1 MASPSMAEFQQMQD
15 ELTTARQQI
24 AALASQQQELLK
36 NAQEAIAA
44 SEARSAQLV
53 RAMTS
58 TQPQSGEKFELID
71 FKVHKPEPFSGRRDE
86 SWKSWSRQFKTYC
99 NVRKEGMKQ
108 ALEWAEQQQGN
119 IDAAA
124 VASMNWSVGTTANT
138 RLYDFLFLLCQSDAH
153 ILVERHDGMGFE
165 AWRQLARRY
174 SQSGG
179 QFELDMMNGLMN
191 PQKASKLVDLPSAIL
206 RFERNIELYQ
216 HKTGKQF
223 PEEW

>member
-1 MASPSMAEFQQMQD
+1 MVSMAEFQQMQD
-15 ELTTARQQI
+15 ELRTARQQI
-24 AALASQQQELLK
+24 AALAAEQQALTK
-36 NAQEAIAA
+36 NGQEAIAA

-53 RAMTS
+53 RAMAS
-58 TQPQSGEKFELID
+58 AQPGEKCELVD
-71 FKVHKPEPFSGRRDE
+71 FKVNKPEPFSGRRDE
-86 SWKSWSRQFKTYC
+86 SWKSWSRQFETYC

-108 ALEWAEQQQGN
+108 ALEWAEKQEAN

-124 VASMNWSVGTTANT
+124 LQSMQWASANMANT

-191 PQKASKLVDLPSAIL
+191 PRRRP
-206 RFERNIELYQ
+206 
-216 HKTGKQF
+216 T
-223 PEEW
+223 